1 MRRGTIAHQDVGCR
15 TTLAARRRLRP
26 RIGVVM
32 AGTALQQASDSPALL
47 ASAVPT
53 VILDRNLRVCAVNA
67 AYEEVSLRKRAM
79 LVGQEV
85 FVAFPD
91 DPREPMGRPQLV
103 SSLERVLSRGERHHL
118 GFIRYDIASPDDP
131 DVYLPRVWSAV
142 NSPILDGGRAVGVLE
157 QVEDVTSLALS
168 TASGVAEGD
177 ESVTRLAVALA
188 SATATLAALQEDNSQ
203 MEAALA
209 SSRVIGVAIGKLM
222 CQNSLSREQALDLL
236 RLRSQHSNRR
246 LRDIAEEFVDTG
258 SLPSALS

>member
-1 MRRGTIAHQDVGCR
+1 MT
-15 TTLAARRRLRP
+15 
-26 RIGVVM
+26 
-32 AGTALQQASDSPALL
+32 GTALQKAANSPALL

-53 VILDRNLRVCAVNA
+53 VVLDRNLRVRGVNA
-67 AYEEVSLRKRAM
+67 AYEQVSLQTRDV

-91 DPREPMGRPQLV
+91 NPREPTGRTQLV
-103 SSLERVLSRGERHHL
+103 SSLERVLSRSERHHL
-118 GFIRYDIASPDDP
+118 GFLRYDIASPENP

-142 NSPILDGGRAVGVLE
+142 NSPILDQGRAVGVLE

-168 TASGVAEGD
+168 TATEVAEGD
-177 ESVTRLAVALA
+177 ESINRLAVALA
-188 SATATLAALQEDNSQ
+188 SATATLAALREDNSQ
-203 MEAALA
+203 LEAGLA

-258 SLPSALS
+258 SLPSAWS